1 MSNNK
6 AIKHKDHKMRPSSSR
21 PPLTRLAA
29 IITATP
35 ALTNATTDSPDRGF
49 LPIATITDPAI
60 PPRPSLRSPHF
71 GIIRR
76 FGQDPIVMTDTVAEM
91 NQVMADADCLV
102 PEEQVHAAI
111 DTMASAITDRLKDS
125 NPLLFCV
132 MNGGLILTG
141 QLLPRLKFPVQAE
154 YLHATRYRQ
163 ETTGGIL
170 EWKLQPEADTKGRT
184 VLIVDDI
191 LDEGTTLC
199 AIADYCLAHGASEVL
214 TAVLVDKEHDR
225 KARPGLKA
233 DFTGLYVEDRFLFG
247 YGMDYKG
254 YWRNAPGIYAVK
266 GL

>member
-1 MSNNK
+1 
-6 AIKHKDHKMRPSSSR
+6 
-21 PPLTRLAA
+21 
-29 IITATP
+29 
-35 ALTNATTDSPDRGF
+35 
-49 LPIATITDPAI
+49 
-60 PPRPSLRSPHF
+60 
-71 GIIRR
+71 
-76 FGQDPIVMTDTVAEM
+76 MTDTVDEL
-91 NQVMADADCLV
+91 NQVMAEADCLV
-102 PEEQVHAAI
+102 PEEQVYQVI
-111 DTMASAITDRLKDS
+111 DTMAGEITTALKDS

-170 EWKLQPEADTKGRT
+170 EWKLRPEADMNGRT

-191 LDEGTTLC
+191 LDEGTTLN
-199 AIADYCLAHGASEVL
+199 AIADYCAAHGASQVL
-214 TAVLVDKEHDR
+214 TAVLVDKQHDR
-225 KARPGLKA
+225 KCRPGLKA
-233 DFTGLYVEDRFLFG
+233 DYTGLDVEDRFLFG

>member
-1 MSNNK
+1 
-6 AIKHKDHKMRPSSSR
+6 
-21 PPLTRLAA
+21 
-29 IITATP
+29 
-35 ALTNATTDSPDRGF
+35 
-49 LPIATITDPAI
+49 
-60 PPRPSLRSPHF
+60 
-71 GIIRR
+71 
-76 FGQDPIVMTDTVAEM
+76 MTDTVAEM
-91 NQVMADADCLV
+91 NQVMAEADCLV
-102 PEEQVHAAI
+102 NQQQVDAAI
-111 DTMASAITDRLKDS
+111 DALAGAITDRLKGS

-141 QLLPRLKFPVQAE
+141 QLLTRLKFPVQAE

-170 EWKLQPEADTKGRT
+170 EWKLQPETDMKDRT

-199 AIADYCLAHGASEVL
+199 AIADYCLAHGAREVL
-214 TAVLVDKEHDR
+214 TAVLVDKDHGR
-225 KARPGLKA
+225 KARQGLKA

>member
-1 MSNNK
+1 
-6 AIKHKDHKMRPSSSR
+6 
-21 PPLTRLAA
+21 
-29 IITATP
+29 
-35 ALTNATTDSPDRGF
+35 
-49 LPIATITDPAI
+49 
-60 PPRPSLRSPHF
+60 
-71 GIIRR
+71 
-76 FGQDPIVMTDTVAEM
+76 MTDTVAEM

-102 PEEQVHAAI
+102 NEQQVHAAI
-111 DTMASAITDRLKDS
+111 DSMAQSITERLRDS

-170 EWKLQPEADTKGRT
+170 EWKLRPDADIKDRT

-199 AIADYCLAHGASEVL
+199 AIADYCQVHGAKEVL
-214 TAVLVDKEHDR
+214 TAVLVDKQHDR
-225 KARPGLKA
+225 KAQPDLKA
-233 DFTGLYVEDRFLFG
+233 DFTGLEVEDRFLFG

-266 GL
+266 EL

>member
-1 MSNNK
+1 
-6 AIKHKDHKMRPSSSR
+6 
-21 PPLTRLAA
+21 
-29 IITATP
+29 
-35 ALTNATTDSPDRGF
+35 
-49 LPIATITDPAI
+49 
-60 PPRPSLRSPHF
+60 
-71 GIIRR
+71 
-76 FGQDPIVMTDTVAEM
+76 MTDTVAEM
-91 NQVMADADCLV
+91 NQVMAEADCLV
-102 PEEQVHAAI
+102 NEQQVNIAI
-111 DTMASAITDRLKDS
+111 DSLAAAITDRLEDR

-141 QLLPRLKFPVQAE
+141 QLLTRLKFPVQAE

-170 EWKLQPEADTKGRT
+170 EWKLQPEAAMKDRT

-199 AIADYCLAHGASEVL
+199 AIADYCLAHGAREVL
-214 TAVLVDKEHDR
+214 TAVLVDKDHGR
-225 KARPGLKA
+225 KARPALKA

>member
-1 MSNNK
+1 
-6 AIKHKDHKMRPSSSR
+6 MRANFILPNRYDQLSIQ
-21 PPLTRLAA
+21 A
-29 IITATP
+29 IIPIAP
-35 ALTNATTDSPDRGF
+35 ELTNANSDGQPPGF
-49 LPIATITDPAI
+49 LPIAINTDPQKTERLSL
-60 PPRPSLRSPHF
+60 PRALS
-71 GIIRR
+71 GIIAR
-76 FGQDPIVMTDTVAEM
+76 FTTGPTDMTDTVAEM
-91 NQVMADADCLV
+91 NQVMAEADCLV
-102 PEEQVHAAI
+102 DEQQVQTAI
-111 DTMASAITDRLKDS
+111 GNLADDITNRLKDS

-141 QLLPRLKFPVQAE
+141 QLLPRLRFPVQAE

-170 EWKLQPEADTKGRT
+170 EWKLQPQADMNGRT

-199 AIADYCLAHGASEVL
+199 AIADYCQAHGAREVL
-214 TAVLVDKEHDR
+214 TAVLVDKQHDR
-225 KARPGLKA
+225 KARPDLKA
-233 DFTGLYVEDRFLFG
+233 DFTGLEVEDRFLFG

>member
-1 MSNNK
+1 MV
-6 AIKHKDHKMRPSSSR
+6 AAAVAGDDIEFGAVAGRQQDGFVDAVHGFQAHERPAY
-21 PPLTRLAA
+21 LVTRENDLFA
-29 IITATP
+29 
-35 ALTNATTDSPDRGF
+35 NF
-49 LPIATITDPAI
+49 
-60 PPRPSLRSPHF
+60 H
-71 GIIRR
+71 RR
-76 FGQDPIVMTDTVAEM
+76 RVM
-91 NQVMADADCLV
+91 
-102 PEEQVHAAI
+102 
-111 DTMASAITDRLKDS
+111 
-125 NPLLFCV
+125 
-132 MNGGLILTG
+132 
-141 QLLPRLKFPVQAE
+141 VQAE

-170 EWKLQPEADTKGRT
+170 EWKLQPEADMKGRT